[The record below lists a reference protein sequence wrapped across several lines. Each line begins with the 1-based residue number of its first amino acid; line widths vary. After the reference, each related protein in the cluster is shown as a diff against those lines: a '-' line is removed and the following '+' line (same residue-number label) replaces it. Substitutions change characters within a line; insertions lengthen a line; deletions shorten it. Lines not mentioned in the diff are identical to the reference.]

1 MASLRS
7 HRRVGVVVAD
17 DHPLFREGLERAVR
31 GRPELELLE
40 ATGEG
45 REALE
50 RIRAL
55 APDVAVLDI
64 RLPGL
69 DGFEVLNALVRDG
82 SGTRVVFLSATAEQE
97 LVYRAVQAGAHGY
110 FRKEADREAILDGI
124 AAVAHGRTAIDPELQ
139 AGVFEQIRLH
149 RPLEDRPVLTA
160 REREVL
166 ALMAEGLSGPQIAER
181 LIVALPTVKTHQAR
195 LYEKLGVSDRAAAV
209 AAAMRRG
216 LLE

>member
-1 MASLRS
+1 MAASS
-7 HRRVGVVVAD
+7 HARVGVVVAD

-31 GRPELELLE
+31 GRPELELLW
-40 ATGEG
+40 AAAEG

-50 RIRAL
+50 RIREL

-69 DGFEVLNALVRDG
+69 DGFQVLNALVRDG

-97 LVYRAVQAGAHGY
+97 LVYLAVQAGARGY
-110 FRKEADREAILDGI
+110 FRKEADRDAVLDGI
-124 AAVAHGRTAIDPELQ
+124 AAVARGGTAIDAELQ
-139 AGVFEQIRLH
+139 AGVLEQIRFH
-149 RPLEDRPVLTA
+149 RPYEDRPVLTP
-160 REREVL
+160 REHEVL

-181 LIVALPTVKTHQAR
+181 LIVALTTVKTHQAR
-195 LYEKLGVSDRAAAV
+195 LYDKLGVSDRAAAV
-209 AAAMRRG
+209 ATAIRRG